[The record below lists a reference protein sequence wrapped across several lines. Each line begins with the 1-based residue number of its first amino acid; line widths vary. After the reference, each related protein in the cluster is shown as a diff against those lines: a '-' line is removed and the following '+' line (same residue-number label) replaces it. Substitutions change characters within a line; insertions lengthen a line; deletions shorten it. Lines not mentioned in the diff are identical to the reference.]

1 MGGPFNSAWALLKTN
16 LNAPPIN
23 QHHIQQMNE
32 FVNSIPP
39 HILTENQSYRL
50 TPEEGR
56 TLQLQ
61 NRAYELARGA
71 NPQPPNMTDEEYE
84 DAIELSGERRL
95 AGMMDRKIPDYPWP
109 KKHPFQTTFENDGS
123 INRDP
128 KVSRQRKLNAR
139 INRESVRRDAVPSQ
153 IKISPRENNRR
164 GSNISLVNDEGKV
177 LSQISGDG
185 GDSYNSHIHD
195 FYGSTPEPYRRQGM
209 YRKLMQAL
217 IGAGIPIV
225 SNERNYQSNP
235 FHQKFLESLPPN
247 ILSSYVDEYGNPRTK
262 HPFLEGLEERVEN
275 LSHTT
280 PLEYYQNKVPQFLD
294 AQRKPSGLNT
304 KDYGA
309 IPIVNQAN
317 QARSMDEL
325 AEQDSAK
332 IRRGQGHELES
343 VGIGVTQPMARN
355 TTQSSLNLNLDFPTY
370 NNLRPRPLPRPHQRY
385 TTQQQN
391 SYPTDDFYAQ
401 VLRLSQ
407 EGLENTR
414 NQQ

>member
-1 MGGPFNSAWALLKTN
+1 MLNPFNSAWALLKN
-16 LNAPPIN
+16 DP
-23 QHHIQQMNE
+23 
-32 FVNSIPP
+32 
-39 HILTENQSYRL
+39 YRL

-84 DAIELSGERRL
+84 DAIELSGERIL
-95 AGMMDRKIPDYPWP
+95 AGMMAKKKPDYPWP
-109 KKHPFQTTFENDGS
+109 KKHAFQTTFENDGS

-128 KVSRQRKLNAR
+128 KVSQQRKFNAR
-139 INRESVRRDAVPSQ
+139 LNRESVRRDAVPSQ

-209 YRKLMQAL
+209 YKKLMQAL

-247 ILSSYVDEYGNPRTK
+247 IISSYVDEYGNPRTNESVED
-262 HPFLEGLEERVEN
+262 LEY
-275 LSHTT
+275 TT
-280 PLEYYQNKVPQFLD
+280 PLEYHQNKVPQLNGGVFLD
-294 AQRKPSGLNT
+294 AQGKPSGLNT

-332 IRRGQGHELES
+332 IRRGQGHIPVGGES
-343 VGIGVTQPMARN
+343 VGIGVTQPMVRN
-355 TTQSSLNLNLDFPTY
+355 T
-370 NNLRPRPLPRPHQRY
+370 
-385 TTQQQN
+385 QQI
-391 SYPTDDFYAQ
+391 TFDDFYERQ
-401 VLRLSQ
+401 NNPQ
-407 EGLENTR
+407 
-414 NQQ
+414 

>member
-1 MGGPFNSAWALLKTN
+1 MGGPFNSAWALLKN
-16 LNAPPIN
+16 NPYP
-23 QHHIQQMNE
+23 
-32 FVNSIPP
+32 
-39 HILTENQSYRL
+39 L

-71 NPQPPNMTDEEYE
+71 NPQPPGMTDEQYE
-84 DAIELSGERRL
+84 DAIELSAEAIL
-95 AGMMDRKIPDYPWP
+95 AGMVDRKIPDYPWP
-109 KKHPFQTTFENDGS
+109 KKQAFQTTFLDRGNLS
-123 INRDP
+123 FDP
-128 KVSRQRKLNAR
+128 MLSRQRKLNAR
-139 INRESVRRDAVPSQ
+139 MARESNRRDAVPSR
-153 IKISPRENNRR
+153 IEISPRHN
-164 GSNISLVNDEGKV
+164 SNQRDFSLVNDEGKV
-177 LSQISGDG
+177 LSQISGYGNDK
-185 GDSYNSHIHD
+185 YNTHISD

-217 IGAGIPIV
+217 IGAGIPIK
-225 SNERNYQSNP
+225 SNERNSQSNP

-247 ILSSYVDEYGNPRTK
+247 ILSSFVDEYGNPRTK
-262 HPFLEGLEERVEN
+262 HPFLEGLEERVEDLFYN
-275 LSHTT
+275 T

-294 AQRKPSGLNT
+294 AQGKSSGLNT

-309 IPIVNQAN
+309 IPIVN

-332 IRRGQGHELES
+332 IRRGQGHVPET

-355 TTQSSLNLNLDFPTY
+355 TTQSRLNLDSPTY
-370 NNLRPRPLPRPHQRY
+370 NNLRPRPRPQD
-385 TTQQQN
+385 TTQQQD

-401 VLRLSQ
+401 VQRLSQ
-407 EGLENTR
+407 EGLENMR